1 MLPSLLR
8 NRSAPVR
15 AARGET
21 SPLNVVVRQLLFGN
35 DPVRGTVIG
44 VTSAIDGEGKTT
56 IAGEIAEL
64 LAAAG
69 TRDRPAVLVD
79 CGASARP
86 DRYAWQERYGLSEVE
101 WRACEALQV
110 GGRPL
115 GEALDQLRRRCAF
128 VVLDMPSLLN
138 DPVAADLA
146 REVDRLYLVVRAG
159 STPAATVRRALE
171 WVDRD
176 RIEGVILNDAR
187 RGTPGWLAQLVS

>member
-1 MLPSLLR
+1 MMPTLLR
-8 NRSAPVR
+8 GRPAP
-15 AARGET
+15 AAGRDGAG
-21 SPLNVVVRQLLFGN
+21 PLDVVVRQLLFGS
-35 DPVRGTVIG
+35 DPARGTVIG

-64 LAAAG
+64 LAAAAIHE
-69 TRDRPAVLVD
+69 RPAVLVD

-115 GEALDQLRRRCAF
+115 RDALDQLRRRCAF
-128 VVLDMPSLLN
+128 VVIDMPSLLS
-138 DPVAADLA
+138 DPVAAELA

-159 STPAATVRRALE
+159 STAAGTVRQALE

-176 RIEGVILNDAR
+176 RIDGVILNDVR
-187 RGTPGWLAQLVS
+187 RGTPGWLARLVN